1 MAEAAPARPAGV
13 PEAGFWNPAV
23 GKWEVSQKSE
33 QGAREGEC
41 LFYRNDGS
49 LFSRFRF
56 AADVQHGPFAI
67 YHPDGQL
74 ARTGT
79 FSAGQIEGIVSSYV
93 SAIPGHE
100 PLRACCVPTTAVRLD
115 GLYQDGQLVQEVFY
129 DGEGRPILSDG
140 RPWPPRPPGV
150 PDDAEYDEAGA
161 RWARRRPHLE
171 QFWDDAGR
179 LGEEI
184 EYAGGARRA
193 VRRFD
198 GAGRIAESGE
208 LAPDGRRHGAF
219 LRRLS
224 PDEASPYADR
234 RIREERGTFDLGQAV
249 GTWTFL
255 DGEGQVLRT
264 VARGAPFVE
273 GAQSTSP
280 AFAPR
285 AGREAAAWWTL
296 ARALAAEGQV
306 REGLGAA
313 CRGAAVD
320 GDRPALERFLADHTV
335 PLVPELA
342 AQRGEALVQSSD
354 ATVTSILDALLCG
367 ADPASALRALGAV
380 LPGADPA
387 APDFVTASLL
397 LAPERR
403 MTHLTRALIRF
414 QLGDEAGAGADAEVV
429 ARESPEGAASLRT
442 YMQVA
447 FRPYQFWPAREALV
461 PDPELAD
468 LPTGL
473 VRDLDAVRGVMAV
486 YATRLGRV
494 RAAVQAMIG
503 SDAAPIWLPPDLSAL
518 LPGGPVQLR
527 RAQVTVERGDGP
539 GAEGDEAEPDAVEID
554 EEIETHGLG
563 VPALLGAAQVDWAAL
578 SWLSWSVGLHEVALP
593 QVLAEPPLFAVAMKM
608 IVTRAW
614 RALDRLATGSL
625 LARANGVAGFEW
637 QGVDPAVDI
646 DALPQHLARVAAE
659 EYTSVRSLF
668 LWLASPEVISPF
680 QRDLRDA

>member
-1 MAEAAPARPAGV
+1 VTEAAPARPPGV

-41 LFYRNDGS
+41 LFYRSDGS

-56 AADVQHGPFAI
+56 AADVQDGPFAI

-74 ARTGT
+74 ARAGA
-79 FSAGQIEGIVSSYV
+79 FAAGQIEGIVSSYA
-93 SAIPGHE
+93 SAISGNE
-100 PLRACCVPTTAVRLD
+100 PLRACCVPPTAARLD

-129 DGEGRPILSDG
+129 DGDGRPILSDG
-140 RPWPPRPPGV
+140 RPWPPRPSGV

-171 QFWDDAGR
+171 QFWDEAGR

-198 GAGRIAESGE
+198 GAGRIAQSEE
-208 LAPDGRRHGAF
+208 LGPGGRRHGAF
-219 LRRLS
+219 VRRLS
-224 PDEASPYADR
+224 PDETSPYADG
-234 RIREERGTFDLGQAV
+234 RIREERGAFDLGQAV
-249 GTWTFL
+249 GPWTFL
-255 DGEGQVLRT
+255 DREGQVLRT
-264 VARGAPFVE
+264 VPRGAPFVE

-285 AGREAAAWWTL
+285 AGRAAAAWWTL
-296 ARALAAEGQV
+296 ARALIAEGRV
-306 REGLGAA
+306 REGLCAA

-320 GDRPALERFLADHTV
+320 RDRVALEELLADCTV
-335 PLVPELA
+335 ALSPELS
-342 AQRGEALVQSSD
+342 AQRGDALVQSSD

-387 APDFVTASLL
+387 APDFVAASLL

-414 QLGDEAGAGADAEVV
+414 QVGDEAGARADAEVV
-429 ARESPEGAASLRT
+429 ERESPEGATSLRT
-442 YMQVA
+442 YMQAA
-447 FRPYQFWPAREALV
+447 FRPYEFWPARETLA
-461 PDPELAD
+461 PDPELVD

-473 VRDLDAVRGVMAV
+473 VRDLESVRGVMAV
-486 YATRLGRV
+486 YATRLGRL
-494 RAAVQAMIG
+494 RAAVEAMIG
-503 SDAAPIWLPPDLSAL
+503 SEAAPTWLPPDLSAL
-518 LPGGPVQLR
+518 LPDGPVELR
-527 RAQVTVERGDGP
+527 RVQVAVEGDG
-539 GAEGDEAEPDAVEID
+539 GADAEGDETAANAVEID
-554 EEIETHGLG
+554 EQIETKGLG

-578 SWLSWSVGLHEVALP
+578 SWLAWSVGLDRVALP
-593 QVLAEPPLFAVAMKM
+593 EALAEPPLFAVAMKM

-614 RALDRLATGSL
+614 RAQDRLATGSL
-625 LARANGVAGFEW
+625 LARANGVPSFEW
-637 QGVDPAVDI
+637 QGVDI
-646 DALPQHLARVAAE
+646 DALPQHLARVVAE
-659 EYTSVRSLF
+659 EYTSVRSLL
-668 LWLASPEVISPF
+668 LWLASPEVLSPF
-680 QRDLRDA
+680 QPDLRDA